1 MIGKRL
7 KTIRADKRITQSDV
21 ARYLGCART
30 TYTQY
35 ETGVSEPDIETIN
48 KLANYFGVTSDYLL
62 GRSDNPTYLDA
73 SDNDV
78 KVALFGG
85 SGEVTDE
92 MWDEVK
98 RFVEFVKQKE
108 QEKNSK
114 GE

>member
-7 KTIRADKRITQSDV
+7 KTVRTEKKITQSEV
-21 ARYLGCART
+21 AAFLGCART

-35 ETGVSEPDIETIN
+35 ETGVSEPDINTIN
-48 KLANYFGVTSDYLL
+48 KLADYFDVSSDFLL
-62 GRSDNPTYLDA
+62 GRSESTIKSDISDA
-73 SDNDV
+73 DI

-98 RFVEFVKQKE
+98 KFAEFVKQKE
-108 QEKNSK
+108 KEKSK
-114 GE
+114 